1 MFIYIYIY
9 IYINKL
15 RIKVNLQ
22 LRYRPILELYSRMAN
37 TNEIKNLCTQA

>member
-1 MFIYIYIY
+1 MFFIIY

-15 RIKVNLQ
+15 SIKVNLQ